1 MAAICLDNSLSGCIK
16 NPRTFIP
23 LTMLLLCEK
32 ISSESWLTPPI
43 LYAYR
48 QRMGIG
54 QGIRRM
60 LPTACSPSAAR
71 THWSDSGAGAG
82 LQKEGVCTHS
92 SGAGLA
98 QNLGMCPGIPQVT
111 SMCPEFSKAW

>member
-16 NPRTFIP
+16 NTRTFIP

-43 LYAYR
+43 FYAYR

-54 QGIRRM
+54 QGIQRM

-71 THWSDSGAGAG
+71 LEHTGVTLG
-82 LQKEGVCTHS
+82 LELACRRKVYSLT
-92 SGAGLA
+92 ALGLVWHK
-98 QNLGMCPGIPQVT
+98 I
-111 SMCPEFSKAW
+111 